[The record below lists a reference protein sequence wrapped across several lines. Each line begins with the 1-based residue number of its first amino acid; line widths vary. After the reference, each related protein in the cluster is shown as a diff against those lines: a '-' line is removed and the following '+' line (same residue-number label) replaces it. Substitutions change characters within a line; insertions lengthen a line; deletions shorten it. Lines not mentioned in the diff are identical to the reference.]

1 MVSEKESGKTT
12 ADIYFED
19 YEKVF
24 SDMPRIAEQIG
35 VDKFKAGRSASLKYF
50 LVRIVIFYFSKCI
63 K

>member
-35 VDKFKAGRSASLKYF
+35 VDKFKAGRSALSVFLDRKVISYF
-50 LVRIVIFYFSKCI
+50 FKFI

>member
-1 MVSEKESGKTT
+1 MVSEKESGKTI

-35 VDKFKAGRSASLKYF
+35 VDKFKAGRSASLKC
-50 LVRIVIFYFSKCI
+50 FSG
-63 K
+63 